1 MTNLAS
7 SMDDY
12 EIANHL
18 NQGGLTTPEG
28 KSFTYAG
35 VRWIR
40 YKYAISGPYQRNHQG
55 ISVAEAAGLL
65 GISNG
70 KVNYG
75 ISVGLI
81 PARKLHPG
89 LPWEILIDDTNL
101 ESIKTLY
108 T

>member
-18 NQGGLTTPEG
+18 NQGGLTRTRETIRVFLSLKPPACSVYLPER
-28 KSFTYAG
+28 SDTAFF
-35 VRWIR
+35 
-40 YKYAISGPYQRNHQG
+40 
-55 ISVAEAAGLL
+55 
-65 GISNG
+65 
-70 KVNYG
+70 
-75 ISVGLI
+75 VGRI
-81 PARKLHPG
+81 PARKPG
-89 LPWEILIDDTNL
+89 CPWEILIDDTNL